1 MPHATAVMF
10 CSATPAFTYWLGN
23 RSMKSLRTPKPR
35 SPLTIM
41 IWSSRA
47 ASSVSAW
54 TNASRMAGHDIDT
67 ELQHG
72 CGIFRALRR
81 AIMPQHFVLHERD
94 PAPFDCV
101 GDYANRSVV
110 RSVGQ
115 CRSECVVIVPVHPN
129 CAPAERA
136 QLG

>member
-41 IWSSRA
+41 IWSCRA
-47 ASSVSAW
+47 ASSVRAW
-54 TNASRMAGHDIDT
+54 TNASRMAGHDIHT
-67 ELQHG
+67 ELEHG

-94 PAPFDCV
+94 ATPLDRISH
-101 GDYANRSVV
+101 YAKRTVV
-110 RSVGQ
+110 RGVGQ
-115 CRSECVVIVPVHPN
+115 CCSERVVIVPVHAN